1 MRNSLNLAIG
11 TVLFGLMAL
20 PVSVVAQQKTV
31 KACQDEW
38 RANKADNQTK
48 GITEKDYVAKC
59 RGGASA
65 TQPAPTP
72 SASPAPA
79 STAAAP
85 AAGKTASACQAEWRA
100 NKAGY
105 QAAGITEKAYV
116 EKCRAGEAVAL
127 PNAPPSVPAAS
138 APSASP
144 PAPPPPAAATATSGK
159 TTKDCQGEW
168 RANKAGYQRAGITE
182 KAYVEKCRAGEA
194 VALPTTPSPAPT
206 ATPAAAPA
214 PTPAAAPSQPA
225 TRPAARPS
233 ATAVPPTP
241 TGAGQFAT
249 EADAKSR
256 CPADIV
262 VWVNLNSKIY
272 HFAGY
277 KNYGTTEHGAYMCE
291 KQATTDGFRASKN
304 EKRPGA

>member
-1 MRNSLNLAIG
+1 MKNWLTLATG
-11 TVLFGLMAL
+11 MVLVGLTAL
-20 PVSVVAQQKTV
+20 PVSVAAQQKTV
-31 KACQDEW
+31 KACEDEW
-38 RANKADNQTK
+38 RANKADNQAK
-48 GITEKDYVAKC
+48 GITEKAYVAQC
-59 RGGASA
+59 RGGGA
-65 TQPAPTP
+65 TAQPAPAP
-72 SASPAPA
+72 SASPTPPA
-79 STAAAP
+79 TAAAP
-85 AAGKTASACQAEWRA
+85 DSGKTASACRAEWRANKDANQSAGITEKAYVDKCRAGEAAAPPTAPSAPAASAPPPSAPPAASTTTSGKTAKACQDEWRA

-105 QAAGITEKAYV
+105 QAAGVTEKAYV

-127 PNAPPSVPAAS
+127 PSTPA
-138 APSASP
+138 
-144 PAPPPPAAATATSGK
+144 
-159 TTKDCQGEW
+159 
-168 RANKAGYQRAGITE
+168 
-182 KAYVEKCRAGEA
+182 
-194 VALPTTPSPAPT
+194 PAPT
-206 ATPAAAPA
+206 ATPPS
-214 PTPAAAPSQPA
+214 PPPSTPAAAPSQPT

-233 ATAVPPTP
+233 PPVATSAP

-291 KQATTDGFRASKN
+291 KQATAGGFRASKN